1 MSIDRRR
8 FIGGLGLGAAGLAVP
23 SVLSAPTAFAAVR
36 PDAEPPLLDAARAA
50 LAAHGAR
57 IPHRDRL
64 GLVDFSAPS
73 GSARFRIVDIGNGRV
88 LANWLVA
95 HGRGSDPANTGVLQR
110 FSNRPG
116 SNASSSGSFLIG
128 ETYMGKYGR
137 SRRLHGLDPEND
149 MALAGAIATHSAD
162 YVREDMARH
171 AGRVGRSLGCF
182 TVSHADIAEVL
193 ALLGP
198 GRLLYAARQT

>member
-1 MSIDRRR
+1 MTINRRR
-8 FIGGLGLGAAGLAVP
+8 FIGGIGLGAAGLAVP
-23 SVLSAPTAFAAVR
+23 SVLSAPAAAFATVR
-36 PDAEPPLLDAARAA
+36 AEAEPPLLAQARAA
-50 LAAHGAR
+50 LATHGAR
-57 IPHRDRL
+57 IGQRDRL

-73 GSARFRIVDIGNGRV
+73 GSQRFRIVDIGNGRV
-88 LANWLVA
+88 LANLLVA
-95 HGRGSDPANTGVLQR
+95 HGRGSDPANTGLLQR

-128 ETYMGKYGR
+128 DTYMGKYGR

-149 MALAGAIATHSAD
+149 MALARAIVIHSAD
-162 YVREDMARH
+162 YVHEGMARH

-182 TVSHADIAEVL
+182 TVSHADIADVL

-198 GRLLYAARQT
+198 GRLLYAAR

>member
-1 MSIDRRR
+1 MTINRRR
-8 FIGGLGLGAAGLAVP
+8 FIGGLGLGMAGLAVP

-36 PDAEPPLLDAARAA
+36 TEAEPALLAQARAA
-50 LAAHGAR
+50 LVTHGAR
-57 IPHRDRL
+57 IGQRDRL

-73 GSARFRIVDIGNGRV
+73 GKPRFRIVDIGNGRV
-88 LANWLVA
+88 LANLLVA
-95 HGRGSDPANTGVLQR
+95 HGRGSDPGNTGLLQQ

-116 SNASSSGSFLIG
+116 SNASSSGSFLVG

-149 MALAGAIATHSAD
+149 MTFARAIVIHSAD
-162 YVREDMARH
+162 YVREDMAQN

-182 TVSHADIAEVL
+182 TVSHADIADVL
-193 ALLGP
+193 AMLGP
-198 GRLLYAARQT
+198 GRLLFSAR